1 MLRIGLTGNIA
12 SGKSTVGRLLA
23 AHGARVVDADVLA
36 REVVQPGTPSLDA
49 IVAHFGAQVLTPEG
63 TLDRPALRRRVFGDA
78 AALAALNAIVH
89 PAVGARRAERAA
101 AAEAEGVHVFV
112 DEIPLLFEAGLA
124 DQFEAIVFVDAP
136 EAVRLARLMHD
147 RGLPE
152 ADARAMMTAQADV
165 APKRARA
172 TWIVENDGS
181 RETLAAQVDDVWRA
195 MLARCR
201 PRPNH
206 PDGARPVSNIPAELR
221 YTKEHEYV
229 KSTDEDGVVLVGITD
244 FAQGELGDIVYVD
257 LPKAGAR
264 FNAHDVFG
272 TVEAVKAV
280 SELFM
285 PVTGEV
291 IEVNGALDGEPA
303 LVNSDP
309 YGGGWMIKVR
319 LDAGGDAGLMS
330 ADDYRALVG

>member
-23 AHGARVVDADVLA
+23 EHGARVLDADTLA
-36 REVVQPGTPSLDA
+36 RDAVRPGTPALAA
-49 IVAHFGAQVLTPEG
+49 IVSRFGRAMLQPDG
-63 TLDRPALRRRVFGDA
+63 TLDRARLRRLVFGDPD
-78 AALAALNAIVH
+78 ALAALNAIVH
-89 PAVGARRAERAA
+89 PAVGRLRAERAS
-101 AAEAEGVHVFV
+101 AAERDGVRVLV

-124 DQFEAIVFVDAP
+124 GQFDAIVFVDAP
-136 EAVRLARLMHD
+136 EPLRLARLVQD

-181 RETLAAQVDDVWRA
+181 REALRARVGDVWRA
-195 MLARCR
+195 MLTRLR
-201 PRPNH
+201 PDPNH
-206 PDGARPVSNIPAELR
+206 PDGARPVSNIPADLR

-229 KSTDEDGVVLVGITD
+229 KSTDEDGVVLIGITD

-291 IEVNGALDGEPA
+291 LEANGALDGEPA

-309 YGGGWMIKVR
+309 YGGGWMIRVK

-330 ADDYRALVG
+330 AEDYRALVG

>member
-1 MLRIGLTGNIA
+1 MIRIGLTGNIA
-12 SGKSTVGRLLA
+12 SGKSSVARLLA
-23 AHGARVVDADVLA
+23 EHGARVIDADVLA
-36 REVVQPGTPSLDA
+36 REAVEPGTPALAA
-49 IVAHFGAQVLTPEG
+49 IVTRFGAQVLRADG
-63 TLDRPALRRRVFGDA
+63 RLDRAALRARVFGDSE
-78 AALAALNAIVH
+78 ALEALNAIVH
-89 PAVGARRAERAA
+89 PEVARLRAERAK
-101 AAEAEGVHVFV
+101 AAEAEGVAVLV
-112 DEIPLLFEAGLA
+112 DEIPLLFEDGLA
-124 DQFEAIVFVDAP
+124 DQFDAIVFVDAP
-136 EAVRLARLMHD
+136 EAVRLGRLMHD

-152 ADARAMMTAQADV
+152 RDARAMMSSQAAV

-181 RETLAAQVDDVWRA
+181 REALAARVDDVWRA
-195 MLARCR
+195 MLARLR
-201 PRPNH
+201 PPHNT
-206 PDGARPVSNIPAELR
+206 PDGARPVSNIPGDLR

-229 KSTDEDGVVLVGITD
+229 KSTAEDGVVLIGITD

-264 FNAHDVFG
+264 FNANDVFG

-280 SELFM
+280 SELYM

-291 IEVNGALDGEPA
+291 LEVNGALDGEPA

-309 YGGGWMIKVR
+309 YGGGWMIKVK

-330 ADDYRALVG
+330 AADYQTLVG